1 MSNIL
6 HKMIGEFSKSNGFMK
21 LVYINIT
28 FFIMYTIIFV
38 PQTISGHIPI
48 AIFTDNHLAFSSQNK
63 IILEN
68 PWTILS
74 YMFVPELIL
83 TQ

>member
-68 PWTILS
+68 
-74 YMFVPELIL
+74 
-83 TQ
+83 